1 MEGPE
6 NKNKI
11 QLLLIGKTGHGKSS
25 LGNFLLGQKDLFKVF
40 HNPKS
45 GTQDPSKHER
55 NGLTIIDSPGLLDSE
70 NDANKN
76 MDAEHYEK
84 LVYFIKSQAE
94 LNGIIIVMNSQED
107 RFSEDIQTMLKM
119 ICNTFEYKHFKFI
132 SFVFTKFY
140 GKKKVLEQIRKNKEE
155 FVMQTKELI
164 KKFYGQDELPGTLPY
179 FFIDSDLD
187 DEPDKDSLKAR
198 EEILNWAIG
207 LPPFNPKELEAKD
220 PRYKNMKEEYDNE
233 IITTEDSDY
242 IYKETIVYKFKTAID
257 LNGNKVQIGSKEEV
271 RRVKN
276 KFPKHESFWTK
287 LVGGAMIGIGILAAP
302 FSAGASL
309 VGVGGGIATI
319 ASS

>member
-1 MEGPE
+1 MEGP
-6 NKNKI
+6 KKKI

-76 MDAEHYEK
+76 MDVEHYEK
-84 LVYFIKSQAE
+84 LLYFIKSQAE
-94 LNGIIIVMNSQED
+94 LNGIIIVMNSQD
-107 RFSEDIQTMLKM
+107 MKISEDIQTMLKM
-119 ICNTFEYKHFKFI
+119 ICNTFEYKNFKFI

-140 GKKKVLEQIRKNKEE
+140 GKKKVLEQIKKNKEE
-155 FVMQTKELI
+155 FVLQTKELI
-164 KKFYGQDELPGTLPY
+164 KKFYGKNELEGTLPY
-179 FFIDSDLD
+179 YFIDSDLD
-187 DEPDKDSLKAR
+187 EPDDDSLKSR
-198 EEILNWAIG
+198 QEIFNWAIG
-207 LPPFNPKELEAKD
+207 LPPFNSKQLEVKD
-220 PRYKNMKEEYDNE
+220 PRYKEINEEYDNE

-242 IYKETIVYKFKTAID
+242 IYKETIIYKFKTAID

-271 RRVKN
+271 NRTKT
-276 KFPKHESFWTK
+276 KFPKNESFWTK

-302 FSAGASL
+302 FSAGATL

>member
-1 MEGPE
+1 MEGPKK
-6 NKNKI
+6 KNKI

-25 LGNFLLGQKDLFKVF
+25 LGNFLLGQKDLFKVYDT
-40 HNPKS
+40 PTS
-45 GTQDPSKHER
+45 GTQDTSKHER
-55 NGLTIIDSPGLLDSE
+55 NGLAIIDSPGLLDSG

-76 MDAEHYEK
+76 MDVKHYEE

-94 LNGIIIVMNSQED
+94 LNGIIIVMNSQEN

-140 GKKKVLEQIRKNKEE
+140 GKKKELDKIRKNKEE
-155 FVMQTKELI
+155 FVLQTKELI
-164 KKFYGQDELPGTLPY
+164 KKFYGQNELEGTLPY

-187 DEPDKDSLKAR
+187 EPGHDSLEER
-198 EEILNWAIG
+198 EKIFNWAIG
-207 LPPFNPKELEAKD
+207 LPPFNSKQLEVKD
-220 PRYKNMKEEYDNE
+220 PRYKDTYEEYDNE

-242 IYKETIVYKFKTAID
+242 IYKETIVYNFKTAID
-257 LNGNKVQIGSKEEV
+257 LNDNKVQIVSKEEV
-271 RRVKN
+271 NITKT
-276 KFPKHESFWTK
+276 KFPKHKSFWTK

-302 FSAGASL
+302 FSAGATL